1 MTYTIII
8 LIKNLGYISKSMP
21 NKKYTVGLVFSVTS
35 STFRNRNNN
44 TIDTNPTSKKFVR
57 IDSI

>member
-1 MTYTIII
+1 
-8 LIKNLGYISKSMP
+8 MP

-44 TIDTNPTSKKFVR
+44 TIYINPTSKKFVR